1 MHKNMK
7 HASCLVLS
15 VGLLLLTTQVRA
27 EQDTPVLHSFT
38 LYQDS
43 IVFELT
49 SHGCSKDADFA
60 LRTDDGPGITL
71 IRNRPDR
78 CKRAPMVFQVKRSL
92 TGSGLSLQTPF
103 AVRNPFAPP
112 PAKHSSKGK
121 PFTKNTRD

>member
-1 MHKNMK
+1 MK
-7 HASCLVLS
+7 HALCPALS
-15 VGLLLLTTQVRA
+15 VGLFLLTIPARA
-27 EQDTPVLHSFT
+27 EQDIPVLHGFAIH
-38 LYQDS
+38 QNS

-49 SHGCSKDADFA
+49 SYGCSKEADFA

-78 CKRAPMVFQVKRSL
+78 CKRAPVVFQVKRSL
-92 TGSGLSLQTPF
+92 TGSGLSLQIPF

-112 PAKHSSKGK
+112 PAKQSSKGK